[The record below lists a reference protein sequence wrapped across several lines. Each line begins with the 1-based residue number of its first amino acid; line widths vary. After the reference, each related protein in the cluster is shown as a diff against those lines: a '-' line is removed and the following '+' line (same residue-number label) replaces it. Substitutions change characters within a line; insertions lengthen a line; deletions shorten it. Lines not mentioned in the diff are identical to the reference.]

1 MESEMPIDKE
11 VINLMEKH
19 NFGFGSSGGG
29 CVWWTRD
36 NGDGT
41 FTAITDLEGLDSPRS
56 LNDPI
61 LVGQYPTEGGDD
73 LNDYQE
79 FASLK
84 EYFDQL

>member
-1 MESEMPIDKE
+1 MPIRKE
-11 VINLMEKH
+11 VIDLMGK
-19 NFGFGSSGGG
+19 NGFGFGSSGGG

-56 LNDPI
+56 LDDAI
-61 LVGQYPTEGGDD
+61 LVGRYPIEGGDD

-79 FASLK
+79 YNSLT
-84 EYFDQL
+84 EYFTK